1 MRPSDA
7 NLLLVDDDSAAIQA
21 MSRILAQYPNKRFA
35 TNGADAL
42 RLARERTPDLILLDA
57 DMPGMSG
64 FSVLAA
70 LKSDARLAAVPVIIA
85 TGLDLPEVEASAIER
100 GASDFVTKPL
110 RASQVSARVRAQLRA
125 RLEPGKALGAVPNPR
140 PADSA
145 ARVLIVDDDVSAIQA
160 LRQSLADVADF
171 HFAFSGE
178 ECLAQ
183 TRVLLPDLILLDAQM
198 PGIDGFEVC
207 RQLKSDRRLSF
218 IPVVFVTRFGDADSE
233 MRALDLGA
241 ADFIAKPYGTAVLR
255 ARVRNLIDLK
265 RRRDSELRLAHDQG
279 HRLANARIADIVA
292 AASDAIV
299 TVDADGLVVL
309 MNAAAGKLFGIA
321 HEDQVGEPAC
331 ALLSAGLEDWA
342 ATPGGSRRC
351 LLTRHDGL
359 NVIAEATAFVV
370 GEGAQRLVTVMLR
383 DIGDRERLE
392 SEARARLQAEAASRT
407 KTAMLSYVA
416 HEMGNPLNGL
426 LGLVDVSL
434 FDRNEP
440 LPPAVRYRLELMQAC
455 GQQLKLLLRDVL
467 DVGRIESG
475 ALAMNNRPVDPGL
488 CVALAVAAAQPQAE
502 AAGITIRRRDAETKF
517 LVLADPDR
525 LGQCLA
531 NLLSN
536 AIKYSRARG
545 WVEVEL
551 DADDGAVAISIRDN
565 GLGMTDEQRQ
575 QLFQPFNRLGRER
588 GDQPGSGLGLTITL
602 RLVEAMAGRLEVRSE
617 PDRGSSFTIVLPRA
631 PEESPA

>member
-1 MRPSDA
+1 MRPSNA

-70 LKSDARLAAVPVIIA
+70 LKSDARLAAVPVIVA
-85 TGLDLPEVEASAIER
+85 TGLDLPEVEAAAIER

-125 RLEPGKALGAVPNPR
+125 RLEPEEGSGAAPGPR
-140 PADSA
+140 RADA
-145 ARVLIVDDDVSAIQA
+145 ASRVLIVDDDVSAIQA
-160 LRQSLADVADF
+160 LRQALAEMADF
-171 HFAFSGE
+171 HFACSGDA
-178 ECLAQ
+178 CLAQ
-183 TRVLLPDLILLDAQM
+183 ARALAPDLILLDARM

-207 RQLKSDRRLSF
+207 RQLKSDRRLAL

-241 ADFIAKPYGTAVLR
+241 ADFIAKPYSTAVLR

-265 RRRDSELRLAHDQG
+265 RRRDAELRLAHDQG
-279 HRLANARIADIVA
+279 RRLADARVADIVA

-309 MNAAAGKLFGIA
+309 INTAARRLFGIE
-321 HEDQVGEPAC
+321 HEDVVGRPA
-331 ALLSAGLEDWA
+331 SGLVDSGLDWE
-342 ATPGGSRRC
+342 ATPVESRRC
-351 LLTRHDGL
+351 VLTCHDGL
-359 NVIAEATAFVV
+359 TVTAEATAFAV
-370 GEGAQRLVTVMLR
+370 GEGAQRLVTLMLR
-383 DIGDRERLE
+383 DIGNRERLE
-392 SEARARLQAEAASRT
+392 AEAGARLAAEAASRT

-434 FDRNEP
+434 FDRSEP
-440 LPPAVRYRLELMQAC
+440 VPPALRSRLEVMQVC
-455 GQQLKLLLRDVL
+455 GRQLKLLLRDLL

-475 ALAMNNRPVDPGL
+475 ALAIANRPVDPSTCL
-488 CVALAVAAAQPQAE
+488 ASAVAAAQAQAQ
-502 AAGITIRRRDAETKF
+502 AAGITLRLREVDRRAR
-517 LVLADPDR
+517 VLADPDR

-531 NLLSN
+531 NLLGN
-536 AIKYSRARG
+536 AIKYNNAGGRVDA
-545 WVEVEL
+545 EVHAVQGE
-551 DADDGAVAISIRDN
+551 VAISIRDN
-565 GLGMTDEQRQ
+565 GLGMTAEQRQ

-588 GDQPGSGLGLTITL
+588 GNRPGSGLGLMITL

-617 PDRGSSFTIVLPRA
+617 PDRGSIFTIILPRA
-631 PEESPA
+631 DQEAAA